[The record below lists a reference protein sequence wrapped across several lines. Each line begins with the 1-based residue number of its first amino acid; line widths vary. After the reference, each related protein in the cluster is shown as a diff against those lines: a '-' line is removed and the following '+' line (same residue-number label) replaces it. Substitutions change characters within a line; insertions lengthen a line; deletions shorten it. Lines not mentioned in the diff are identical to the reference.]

1 MSLVPLKLS
10 FSPLSSI
17 IGCLHLT
24 VTLILID
31 YTAEKFKI
39 KPNVFLDAIN
49 WIFIFV
55 FIFVFIFIFIFFGEG
70 YIEFGFSKLTR
81 QNTWVIPLR
90 RKTVVKLQLKC
101 HTNEIIF

>member
-55 FIFVFIFIFIFFGEG
+55 FIFIFIFFWGG